1 MDHDQGALA
10 PRHRQD
16 VEHLPIVEG
25 QEIVGHVDLER
36 GVAVADQR
44 RQFLAHDLLRWVR
57 NDQVKRVVDDRLG
70 AGGLVVLLDDLAQ
83 RLAAMLGGERDHRGG
98 AAEGRRHRRAVEIV
112 GADDPGRGSLLDV
125 AMAVDAARQHQPAA
139 RIDLLRPG
147 GEVLAEGRDDP
158 VLDADVAIGDIGSSR
173 HRAVADHQIEVA
185 HATYLH
191 SAPQRPFYPRPV
203 KRYCGVRRT
212 SGRGTAM
219 TGASSHRPTIAVT
232 RHAISA
238 GHYLAA
244 TAGFDIL
251 QAGGN
256 AIDAG
261 CTAGI
266 ALGVLQSDL
275 VDVAGVAPIMIYLA
289 DKEEVV
295 ATAIRLARDGFP
307 MYPLMAE
314 SLKRHEADHRAWP
327 STAAIFLPNGRLP
340 ETGEVFRQTDL
351 AASLQYM
358 ADEERSAASRGR
370 EAGLE
375 AARDAFYR
383 GDIARKI
390 VGFMKQEGGL
400 LSAEDLAEYR
410 SPVGLPERRR
420 FGDLEVFTCG
430 AWCQGP
436 VLLQTLALLEGTD
449 LAALGQNSPDYIH
462 HLTEAL
468 KLAFADREAYYGD
481 PAIVEVPLATL
492 ISAEYAAE
500 RRKLIRPDKAWP
512 EMPPPGDLGRAGA
525 RFRASIGEPNPEPDT
540 SYVCVADR
548 HGNLFSATPSD
559 GSYGSPVVP
568 GTGLIPSNRGS
579 QSRPDPHHPAGVAP
593 GKRPRLTPNPALA
606 IKGRDQFLPFGTP
619 GGDVQSQAM
628 LQVLLNVFVFGNDVQ
643 SAIEMPRF
651 ATYSFPSSFAPFD
664 YYPGRL
670 AVEARIPEPVIA
682 ELARR
687 GHEIQ
692 R

>member
-1 MDHDQGALA
+1 M
-10 PRHRQD
+10 
-16 VEHLPIVEG
+16 
-25 QEIVGHVDLER
+25 
-36 GVAVADQR
+36 
-44 RQFLAHDLLRWVR
+44 
-57 NDQVKRVVDDRLG
+57 
-70 AGGLVVLLDDLAQ
+70 
-83 RLAAMLGGERDHRGG
+83 AAS
-98 AAEGRRHRRAVEIV
+98 AA
-112 GADDPGRGSLLDV
+112 
-125 AMAVDAARQHQPAA
+125 
-139 RIDLLRPG
+139 
-147 GEVLAEGRDDP
+147 
-158 VLDADVAIGDIGSSR
+158 
-173 HRAVADHQIEVA
+173 
-185 HATYLH
+185 
-191 SAPQRPFYPRPV
+191 
-203 KRYCGVRRT
+203 
-212 SGRGTAM
+212 
-219 TGASSHRPTIAVT
+219 HRPTIAVT
-232 RHAISA
+232 RHAIAA

-244 TAGFDIL
+244 TAGFAIL
-251 QAGGN
+251 EAGGN

-261 CTAGI
+261 CAAGI

-289 DKEEVV
+289 EKKEVV
-295 ATAIRLARDGFP
+295 TIAGLGAWPKALDPELFMREHGGKIPKGVLRTVVPAAPDAWITALRRYGTMSFGEVAAAAIRLADEGFP

-314 SLKRHEADHRAWP
+314 SLKRHEADHRAWL
-327 STAAIFLPNGRLP
+327 SSAAIFLPNGRVP
-340 ETGEVFRQTDL
+340 ATGEVFRQTDL
-351 AASLQYM
+351 AGSLQYM
-358 ADEERSAASRGR
+358 ADQERAAAARGR

-383 GDIARKI
+383 GDIAKKI
-390 VGFMKQEGGL
+390 IAFMKQEGGL

-410 SPVGLPERRR
+410 SPITRPERRR

-436 VLLQTLALLEGTD
+436 VLLQTLALLEGTN
-449 LAALGQNSPDYIH
+449 LAGLGHNSADYVH

-481 PAIVEVPLATL
+481 PAMIEVPLATL
-492 ISAEYAAE
+492 ISQEYAAE
-500 RRKLIRPDKAWP
+500 RRKLIRPDRAWP
-512 EMPPPGDLGRAGA
+512 EMPPAGELGRSTGRSAPAAGD
-525 RFRASIGEPNPEPDT
+525 PNPEPDT

-579 QSRPDPHHPAGVAP
+579 QSRPDPRHPAGAAP

-606 IKGRDQFLPFGTP
+606 IKGGDRFLPFGTP

-628 LQVLLNVFVFGNDVQ
+628 LQVLLNLFTFGQDVQ
-643 SAIEMPRF
+643 SAVESPRF
-651 ATYSFPSSFAPFD
+651 ASYSYPSSFAPYD

-670 AVEARIPEPVIA
+670 AIEARVPETVID

-692 R
+692 RWPDWIWTAGAVCAIDVDKKRGVMEAGADPRRAAYALGW

>member
-1 MDHDQGALA
+1 
-10 PRHRQD
+10 
-16 VEHLPIVEG
+16 
-25 QEIVGHVDLER
+25 
-36 GVAVADQR
+36 
-44 RQFLAHDLLRWVR
+44 
-57 NDQVKRVVDDRLG
+57 
-70 AGGLVVLLDDLAQ
+70 
-83 RLAAMLGGERDHRGG
+83 
-98 AAEGRRHRRAVEIV
+98 
-112 GADDPGRGSLLDV
+112 
-125 AMAVDAARQHQPAA
+125 
-139 RIDLLRPG
+139 
-147 GEVLAEGRDDP
+147 
-158 VLDADVAIGDIGSSR
+158 
-173 HRAVADHQIEVA
+173 
-185 HATYLH
+185 
-191 SAPQRPFYPRPV
+191 
-203 KRYCGVRRT
+203 
-212 SGRGTAM
+212 M
-219 TGASSHRPTIAVT
+219 TASSSLRPTIAVT
-232 RHAISA
+232 QHAISA

-261 CTAGI
+261 CAAGI

-289 DKEEVV
+289 DKQEVV
-295 ATAIRLARDGFP
+295 TIAGLGPWPKALDPELFLREHGGKIPKGVLRTVVPAAPDAWITALRRYGTMSFGEVAAAATRLARDGFP
-307 MYPLMAE
+307 MYPLMAA
-314 SLKRHEADHRAWP
+314 SLKRHETDHRAWP

-351 AASLQYM
+351 AGSLQYM
-358 ADEERSAASRGR
+358 ADEERAAASRGR

-383 GDIARKI
+383 GDIARMI
-390 VGFMKQEGGL
+390 VAFMKEEGGL

-410 SPVGLPERRR
+410 SPIGPPERRR

-449 LAALGQNSPDYIH
+449 LAGLGQNSPDYIH

-481 PAIVEVPLATL
+481 PAKVEVPLATL

-500 RRKLIRPDKAWP
+500 RRKSIRPDRAAP
-512 EMPPPGDLGRAGA
+512 EMPPPGEIGRGDEHRLLDRLTPREA
-525 RFRASIGEPNPEPDT
+525 RQLHAAFGDPNPEPDT

-579 QSRPDPHHPAGVAP
+579 QSRPDPRHPAGVAP

-619 GGDVQSQAM
+619 GGDVQTQAM
-628 LQVLLNVFVFGNDVQ
+628 LQVLLNLFVFGQDTQ
-643 SAIEMPRF
+643 SAIEAPRF
-651 ATYSFPSSFAPFD
+651 ATYSFPSSFTPFD

-670 AVEARIPEPVIA
+670 AVEGRIPEAVTT

-692 R
+692 RWPDWIWTAGAVCAILADRRRGVLEAGADPRRAAYAIGW